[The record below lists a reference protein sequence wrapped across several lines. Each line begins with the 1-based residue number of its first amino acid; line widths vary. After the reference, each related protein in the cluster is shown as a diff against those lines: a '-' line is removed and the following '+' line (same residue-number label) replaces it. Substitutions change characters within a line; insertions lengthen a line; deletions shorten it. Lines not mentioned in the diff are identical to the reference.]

1 MVVSVDALGEDL
13 VLLSIDPERGRIRT
27 AQLIDYGLMGSELVR
42 LAAARRID
50 IVRDWITVLD
60 AAPTGDAELDA
71 ALQSLASARRPPRP
85 KAWVAHRR
93 RGIGAAYLARLTAAG
108 TLSAEQ
114 DRTFIVRR
122 TRWRVNDAGRL
133 AEARARLD
141 AAARSAGPVDPAQ
154 AAYAGLAHAIGLGKV
169 AYPGRDNRAV
179 RSRLEQIAKGKPP
192 AAAADGPGNA
202 AGSATAASAEAASA
216 AGDVAAS
223 ADDQAAIQAAVQAV
237 VHAAV
242 TAAVSATVNAAT
254 QAAAASAGG

>member
-27 AQLIDYGLMGSELVR
+27 AQRIDYGLMGSELVR

-71 ALQSLASARRPPRP
+71 ALQSLASARRPPR
-85 KAWVAHRR
+85 ARTWVAHRR
-93 RGIGAAYLARLTAAG
+93 RGIGAAYLARLAAAG
-108 TLSAEQ
+108 TLSAEPG
-114 DRTFIVRR
+114 RTFIVRR

-141 AAARSAGPVDPAQ
+141 AAAFSAGP
-154 AAYAGLAHAIGLGKV
+154 
-169 AYPGRDNRAV
+169 
-179 RSRLEQIAKGKPP
+179 
-192 AAAADGPGNA
+192 
-202 AGSATAASAEAASA
+202 
-216 AGDVAAS
+216 
-223 ADDQAAIQAAVQAV
+223 AVQAA

-242 TAAVSATVNAAT
+242 TAAVSAPVNAAT